1 MGARQPAF
9 KKPRQIFV
17 TKSRVLAGKVQEYFM
32 KLSDSLST
40 AGFSP
45 QELAKLA
52 KEKGSQQQET
62 ALVDHDEEEQWN
74 EDIPSR
80 FSLLQDQHFPLF
92 ITFSDVSAY
101 RYVVIDIHSPIVAL
115 RFDRS

>member
-1 MGARQPAF
+1 MRARQTGF

-40 AGFSP
+40 TGFSP

-52 KEKGSQQQET
+52 KEKRSQQQET
-62 ALVDHDEEEQWN
+62 AMVDQDDEGQWN

-92 ITFSDVSAY
+92 ITFSDVSAH
-101 RYVVIDIHSPIVAL
+101 RHIVIDIHP
-115 RFDRS
+115 RS